1 MCGIVG
7 GVGGI
12 GGAGGA
18 GAAGAFA
25 GTCIGDGAC
34 KVDGP
39 PAAENFCTRLETPTG
54 GGDTVGGTKV
64 YEGFA
69 KYVGDEDAVS
79 AFIALIVSGELF
91 GLCCVFSMIESI
103 FSRRFFADCSVP

>member
-34 KVDGP
+34 KGDGP
-39 PAAENFCTRLETPTG
+39 PAAENICTRLETPTG

-69 KYVGDEDAVS
+69 KYVGDDDAVS
-79 AFIALIVSGELF
+79 ALTLIVSGELF